1 MSELPVRYDRQGA
14 VGIVTVDKPPV
25 NALSRAVRQGLI
37 DRLTEGF
44 ADPAVTALVIVGAGR
59 TFIAGADIVE
69 FITGGMG
76 EPDLNDLNA
85 LIESGPK
92 PVIAAIHG
100 TALGGGLEVA
110 LSCHYRVSV
119 PKAQIGLP
127 EVKLGILPGGGGTQ
141 RLARLVGART
151 AIEMITTGAF
161 LSASKALAL
170 GIIDHIGEGTDPLA
184 VALDFAARLP
194 EGPHKRTRDREES
207 LAADRDTP
215 VFEEARAALARSAR
229 GQFAPQRCVDAV
241 EAAFTLPFDEGLK
254 RERELFMQ
262 CMAHDQAKALI
273 HVFFAERATSKI
285 PDLPADTAPRKIAQ
299 VAVLGSG
306 TMGGG
311 IAMCFANA
319 GIPVRLLDLDQ
330 AALDRGIGVIAKN
343 YAGTVAKGKLA
354 QAEMDKRLS
363 LIRPTTDYADLA
375 DVDLIVEAVFEDADV
390 KAKVFRRLDEVAK
403 PGAILASN
411 TSTLDLD
418 AIAANTSRPADVI
431 GMHFFSP
438 ANVMKLLEV
447 VRGKHTAPDVI
458 ATAMGIGKQI
468 GKVTVLVGN
477 CDGFVGN
484 RMVQYYATEAQRL
497 VIEGASVEQ
506 VDKAALEFGLAMGPF
521 AMGDLAGLDVMG
533 FIRARRVAA
542 GLIYGTPLSDR
553 IDPSR
558 KGQKNGRGWYRYEPG
573 NRTPLPDPEVTA
585 MVEAYRAEKGITPRT
600 ISNDEIGKRLIYTLV
615 NEGARILE
623 EGMALR
629 AGDIDIVYIYGY
641 GFPAW
646 RGGPMKFAELS
657 GLDNVLADIR
667 RYHADAVA
675 AGDADGAYWEPA
687 PLLEK
692 LVAAEKKGFG

>member
-1 MSELPVRYDRQGA
+1 MTQQPVRYDRQGA
-14 VGIVTVDKPPV
+14 VGVVTIDSPPV
-25 NALSRAVRQGLI
+25 NALSQAVRQGLF
-37 DRLTEGF
+37 TCVTQGF
-44 ADPAVTALVIVGAGR
+44 ADPDVTALVIVGAGR
-59 TFIAGADIVE
+59 TFIAGADIAE
-69 FITGGMG
+69 FIKGGMG
-76 EPDLNDLNA
+76 EPDLNDVNA

-110 LSCHYRVSV
+110 LSCHYRVAV
-119 PKAQIGLP
+119 PKAQVGLP

-141 RLARLVGART
+141 RLSRLVGAKT

-161 LSASKALAL
+161 LPAAKALAL
-170 GIIDHIGEGTDPLA
+170 GIIDHVGEGADPVA

-194 EGPHKRTRDREES
+194 DGRHPRTRDREEK
-207 LAADRDTP
+207 LAADRGTT
-215 VFEEARAALARSAR
+215 VFDEARATLAKTAR
-229 GQFAPQRCVDAV
+229 AQFAPQRCVDAV
-241 EAAFTLPFDEGLK
+241 EAAFTLPFDEGLA
-254 RERELFMQ
+254 RERDLFMQ

-273 HVFFAERATSKI
+273 HVFFAERATAKI
-285 PDLPADTAPRKIAQ
+285 PDLPADIAPRKIAQ

-311 IAMCFANA
+311 IAMNFVNA

-375 DVDLIVEAVFEDADV
+375 DADLIVEAVFEDADV

-418 AIAANTSRPADVI
+418 AIAANTTRPADVI

-468 GKVTVLVGN
+468 GKVSVLVGN

-521 AMGDLAGLDVMG
+521 AMGDLAGLDVMA

-573 NRTPLPDPEVTA
+573 NRTPLPDPDVTA
-585 MVEAYRAEKGITPRT
+585 MIDAYRAEKGITPRA
-600 ISNDEIGKRLIYTLV
+600 ISSEEIGKRLIYTLV

-657 GLDNVLADIR
+657 GLDTVLADIR
-667 RYHADAVA
+667 RYHADALA

-692 LVAAEKKGFG
+692 LVAGGKKGFG